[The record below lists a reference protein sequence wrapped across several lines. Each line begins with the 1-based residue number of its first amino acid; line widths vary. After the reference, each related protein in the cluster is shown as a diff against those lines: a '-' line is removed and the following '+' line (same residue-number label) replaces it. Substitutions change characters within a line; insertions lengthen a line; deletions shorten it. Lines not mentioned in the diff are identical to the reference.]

1 MPKIQK
7 KQKAS
12 VAIPTGSMGDI
23 VFLLLIFFM
32 VTTVF
37 VEFRGIAGIEIPR
50 AEMTERLDKKR
61 GIMHMWIAEDGQ
73 IMIEDYPIQV
83 MDDIA
88 GVVYPTRVKTPE
100 LIISII
106 ADIRAPYGT
115 VSDAMK
121 QLREADALRVN
132 FSTLYA
138 FSR

>member
-7 KQKAS
+7 KQKAD

-37 VEFRGIAGIEIPR
+37 VEYRGIAGIEIPR
-50 AEMTERLDKKR
+50 AEMTERLEKKR
-61 GIMHMWIAEDGQ
+61 GIAHMWISDDGK
-73 IMIEDYPIQV
+73 IMIDDLPVV
-83 MDDIA
+83 MGDIA
-88 GVVYPTRVKTPE
+88 GLIYPKRVDEPR
-100 LIISII
+100 LIVSII
-106 ADIRAPYGT
+106 ADVRAPYGI
-115 VSDAMK
+115 VSDAMRE
-121 QLREADALRVN
+121 LREADALQVN

>member
-1 MPKIQK
+1 MAKIEK
-7 KQKAS
+7 KQKAD

-37 VEFRGIAGIEIPR
+37 VEYRGLAVEVPR

-61 GIMHMWIAEDGQ
+61 GITHMWIDANGVM
-73 IMIEDYPIQV
+73 MIDDYPVKEIE
-83 MDDIA
+83 DIA
-88 GVVYPTRVKTPE
+88 GFIYPIRVATPK
-100 LIISII
+100 LIVSIV
-106 ADIRAPYGT
+106 ADVRAPYGT
-115 VSDAMK
+115 VSDAMR
-121 QLREADALRVN
+121 QLREADALQVN

>member
-7 KQKAS
+7 KQKAD

-37 VEFRGIAGIEIPR
+37 VEYRGIAGIEIPR
-50 AEMTERLDKKR
+50 AEMTERLEKKR
-61 GIMHMWIAEDGQ
+61 GIAHMWISDDGD
-73 IMIEDYPIQV
+73 IMIDDLPVV
-83 MDDIA
+83 MGDIA
-88 GVVYPTRVKTPE
+88 GLIYPKRVDEPR
-100 LIISII
+100 LIVSII
-106 ADIRAPYGT
+106 ADVRAPYGI
-115 VSDAMK
+115 VSDAMRE
-121 QLREADALRVN
+121 LREADALQVN